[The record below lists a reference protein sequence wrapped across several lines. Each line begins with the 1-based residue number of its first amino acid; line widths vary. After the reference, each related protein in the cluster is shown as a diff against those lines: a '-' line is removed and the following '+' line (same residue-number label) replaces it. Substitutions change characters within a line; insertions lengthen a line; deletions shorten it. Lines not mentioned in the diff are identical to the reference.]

1 MRGLFQ
7 VASIMSVAVLVLATA
22 VLSSAITLI
31 AGSWMMRRYWEK
43 EMELRLRQLHD
54 DIGRTVETRVRR
66 AVTESLADPR
76 PADLLRESTWKAAK
90 SGSDLLSDSLSTL
103 IGKWRR
109 QTDDA

>member
-1 MRGLFQ
+1 
-7 VASIMSVAVLVLATA
+7 MSTLMMIVATA
-22 VLSSAITLI
+22 VLSSLLTLVFG
-31 AGSWMMRRYWEK
+31 AWLVRRFWERD
-43 EMELRLRQLHD
+43 MEVRFRQLHD

-66 AVTESLADPR
+66 AVTESLSDPR
-76 PADLLRESTWKAAK
+76 PSDMLRETTWKAAK